1 MVSRDKLESKE
12 LCDRERANNLIV
24 WESITDRNVKIH
36 GKDILT
42 FAILGRIMTISI
54 TPQLESLIKEKLATG
69 RYHSADEVMS
79 EALKLLE
86 LRDEQEKKLEQLRLD
101 IQAGL
106 DSGDPVPF
114 DKEAIRQLA
123 RQKM

>member
-1 MVSRDKLESKE
+1 
-12 LCDRERANNLIV
+12 
-24 WESITDRNVKIH
+24 
-36 GKDILT
+36 
-42 FAILGRIMTISI
+42 MTISI

-69 RYHSADEVMS
+69 RYHSADEVMR

-86 LRDEQEKKLEQLRLD
+86 LRDEQEKKLKQLRLD